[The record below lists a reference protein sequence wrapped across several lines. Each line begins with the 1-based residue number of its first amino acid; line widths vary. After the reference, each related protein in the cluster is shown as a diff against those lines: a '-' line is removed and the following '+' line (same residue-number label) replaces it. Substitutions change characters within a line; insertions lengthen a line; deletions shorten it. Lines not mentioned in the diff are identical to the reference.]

1 MRTGRMVTALAA
13 AAMLSLAGC
22 SSGDDDE
29 GGSDSGSTG
38 EASATGGAQGTV
50 RIGIKFDQ
58 PGLGFKDG
66 NDYTGFDVDVA
77 RYVAGELGYGEDQI
91 EFVQSPSAQ
100 RENLLETGQ
109 VDMIFATYSITD
121 KRKEVVSF
129 AGPYFVAGQDLLV
142 AADDDSI
149 QGPEDLEGKN
159 LCSVTGSTAAQR
171 IKDEYAAGTNL
182 LDQPGYAECVT
193 ALTAGSVD
201 AVTTDDIILAG
212 LASVPANK
220 GKVKVV
226 GNPFSEENYGVG
238 LPKGSD
244 KCEAIN
250 DAISKMIDDGTWKQL
265 LADNVG
271 ASGYEANT
279 DLNPPKP
286 APETAPP
293 PTAWVRPAT
302 GRTRPPP
309 RRSRPPAA
317 EPASRRPDGG
327 PPGRPDHDGLLR
339 GR

>member
-1 MRTGRMVTALAA
+1 MRTGRLIPALAA

-22 SSGDDDE
+22 SSSDD
-29 GGSDSGSTG
+29 GDSGDAGSTA
-38 EASATGGAQGTV
+38 EASESSGGAEGTI

-66 NDYTGFDVDVA
+66 DEYTGFDVDVA
-77 RYVAGELGYGEDQI
+77 KYVANELGYGEDQI

-159 LCSVTGSTAAQR
+159 LCSVTGSTSAQR

-182 LDQPGYAECVT
+182 LEQPGYAECVT
-193 ALTAGSVD
+193 ALTAGTVD

-212 LASVPANK
+212 LAAVPANE
-220 GKVKVV
+220 GKVKDV

-244 KCEAIN
+244 KCEAVN
-250 DAISKMIDDGTWKQL
+250 TAISKMIDDGTWEQL

-271 ASGYEANT
+271 ASGYEANA
-279 DLNPPKP
+279 DLNPP
-286 APETAPP
+286 T
-293 PTAWVRPAT
+293 
-302 GRTRPPP
+302 
-309 RRSRPPAA
+309 PAA
-317 EPASRRPDGG
+317 CS
-327 PPGRPDHDGLLR
+327 
-339 GR
+339 